1 MSSPTVSIIMP
12 AYNVQQYIGL
22 AIESVLAQRFVDWE
36 LVIVNDGSKDN
47 TRDVIARYT
56 DPRITC
62 IDQQN
67 GGEAA
72 ARNTALDH
80 IQGDYIAF
88 LDADDFYRN
97 DHLELTIGYLQQHA
111 EKDAVY
117 TDGVHIDPQGKQLMS
132 LSSRR
137 RGPFEGDLFEQI
149 IRASDVFG
157 PPGCVVV
164 RAAPIQHAHLRFDTG
179 IGYGTD
185 WDFWARF
192 SATAQFGYV
201 NEATY
206 FYRIHPT
213 NLTLST
219 DTQKR
224 FLAWSKCRSRA
235 IKMGEFN
242 TCSLDAREAIFY
254 DLLVVLLNGKPD
266 EQGRVVL
273 WPEFKELPVF
283 TQAKLLRLM
292 ASKAVAA
299 TGGSPYVKEWFELSR
314 KLNPSDW
321 RGRMLFVLY
330 KFSPG
335 LCHRM
340 LNIKSMA
347 RPNKP
352 KDALLD
358 YFKA

>member
-1 MSSPTVSIIMP
+1 M
-12 AYNVQQYIGL
+12 
-22 AIESVLAQRFVDWE
+22 
-36 LVIVNDGSKDN
+36 
-47 TRDVIARYT
+47 
-56 DPRITC
+56 
-62 IDQQN
+62 
-67 GGEAA
+67 
-72 ARNTALDH
+72 
-80 IQGDYIAF
+80 
-88 LDADDFYRN
+88 
-97 DHLELTIGYLQQHA
+97 A
-111 EKDAVY
+111 E
-117 TDGVHIDPQGKQLMS
+117 
-132 LSSRR
+132 
-137 RGPFEGDLFEQI
+137 
-149 IRASDVFG
+149 
-157 PPGCVVV
+157 
-164 RAAPIQHAHLRFDTG
+164 
-179 IGYGTD
+179 
-185 WDFWARF
+185 F
-192 SATAQFGYV
+192 S
-201 NEATY
+201 
-206 FYRIHPT
+206 
-213 NLTLST
+213 
-219 DTQKR
+219 
-224 FLAWSKCRSRA
+224 
-235 IKMGEFN
+235 
-242 TCSLDAREAIFY
+242 TCSLEVREAIFY

-266 EQGRVVL
+266 EQRRVVL